1 MSETPVRASTGWP
14 AVAGHDK
21 LRCRRHKDSP
31 MSQTAIF
38 APMGVLAFWTFAVLL
53 VIPFRRF
60 RAGFAGQITADDF
73 KFGESSN
80 VPGHV
85 TIPNRAMMNLL
96 ELPVLFYVV
105 TFGFYV
111 TQHAGPGVIWLSW
124 VYVTLRIVHSI
135 IHLTSNRIIPR
146 LTVFAASNVVLLTM
160 WLRFLLRVI

>member
-1 MSETPVRASTGWP
+1 
-14 AVAGHDK
+14 
-21 LRCRRHKDSP
+21 

-53 VIPFRRF
+53 LIPFRRF
-60 RAGFAGQITADDF
+60 RAGFSGQITADDF

-105 TFGFYV
+105 CLMFFVTNTVSQLTLEIAWAYVGFRLA
-111 TQHAGPGVIWLSW
+111 Q
-124 VYVTLRIVHSI
+124 TL
-135 IHLTSNRIIPR
+135 IHLSYNNVIHR
-146 LTVFAASNVVLLTM
+146 LTMFAVSNFILVSLWLLFFFPM
-160 WLRFLLRVI
+160 MK